1 MRDSFG
7 REVDYLRLSV
17 TEGCNLSCIYC
28 RDLQLGTV
36 PFYRSMPSP
45 GRCAE
50 IVEAAASLGV
60 RKVRITGGEPCTR
73 ADLPEIVGGI
83 AAVPGIEEV
92 CLTTNGTLIAPM
104 ASELR
109 AAGLARV
116 NVSLDTLDPERY
128 RSITRGGSL
137 DDVLAGLEALKEA
150 GFEGTKLNCVLMPG
164 INDDEIDDFERFAS
178 EQGVEM
184 RFIELMPI
192 GPAADLYFGTVP
204 FSGKTAKKEP
214 SQKRGKPRKR
224 NRPQLQVIAP
234 LSEPFCA
241 TCNRIRVTADGFAKP
256 CLHGAEEIDLNGL
269 HGKDLE
275 DALRRAILAKPACHT
290 LATGPSGS
298 LRDMSRIGG

>member
-36 PFYRSMPSP
+36 PFVRSMPSS

-83 AAVPGIEEV
+83 AAVSGIEEV

-104 ASELR
+104 ATELR
-109 AAGLARV
+109 VAGLARV

-137 DDVLAGLEALKEA
+137 DDVLAGLEALKE
-150 GFEGTKLNCVLMPG
+150 
-164 INDDEIDDFERFAS
+164 
-178 EQGVEM
+178 
-184 RFIELMPI
+184 I
-192 GPAADLYFGTVP
+192 G
-204 FSGKTAKKEP
+204 
-214 SQKRGKPRKR
+214 
-224 NRPQLQVIAP
+224 
-234 LSEPFCA
+234 
-241 TCNRIRVTADGFAKP
+241 
-256 CLHGAEEIDLNGL
+256 
-269 HGKDLE
+269 
-275 DALRRAILAKPACHT
+275 RAHV
-290 LATGPSGS
+290 
-298 LRDMSRIGG
+298 

>member
-28 RDLQLGTV
+28 RNLQLGTV
-36 PFYRSMPSP
+36 PFVRSMPSS

-50 IVEAAASLGV
+50 IVETAASLGV
-60 RKVRITGGEPCTR
+60 RTVRITGGEPCTR
-73 ADLPEIVGGI
+73 ADLPEIVGRI
-83 AAVPGIEEV
+83 AAVSGIEEV

-104 ASELR
+104 ATELR
-109 AAGLARV
+109 VAGLARV

-128 RSITRGGSL
+128 RTITRGGSL
-137 DDVLAGLEALKEA
+137 DDALGGLAAIKEA
-150 GFEGTKLNCVLMPG
+150 GFTGTKLNCVLMPG
-164 INDDEIDDFERFAS
+164 INDDELGEFERFAS

-224 NRPQLQVIAP
+224 NRPKSA
-234 LSEPFCA
+234 E
-241 TCNRIRVTADGFAKP
+241 NR
-256 CLHGAEEIDLNGL
+256 
-269 HGKDLE
+269 
-275 DALRRAILAKPACHT
+275 
-290 LATGPSGS
+290 
-298 LRDMSRIGG
+298 